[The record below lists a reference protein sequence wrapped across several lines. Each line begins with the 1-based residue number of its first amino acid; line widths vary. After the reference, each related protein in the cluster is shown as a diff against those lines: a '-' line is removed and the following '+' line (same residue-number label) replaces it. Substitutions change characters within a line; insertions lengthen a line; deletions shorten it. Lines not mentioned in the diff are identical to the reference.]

1 MAIKRRKI
9 PPMPIEAFALHP
21 KVLAMNSAGYGAV
34 ARLLFHFWMT
44 DCAPLP
50 ETDYA
55 RFLIARAHKP
65 TWATYRADIREILD
79 EICPELRESLALY
92 RKRRS
97 VLDHL
102 SERGVSARQ
111 SVRLER
117 RLKLIDATPAI
128 GSPDRSQIAERNR
141 APAPT
146 ETPLQSGFR
155 EKIR

>member
-1 MAIKRRKI
+1 MTIKRRKI

-34 ARLLFHFWMT
+34 ARLLLHFWMT

-79 EICPELRESLALY
+79 EVCPELRESLALY
-92 RKRRS
+92 KSRS
-97 VLDHL
+97 SILRGL
-102 SERGVSARQ
+102 SERGASARKAK
-111 SVRLER
+111 RLEGLR
-117 RLKLIDATPAI
+117 YQDTAPAA
-128 GSPDRSQIAERNR
+128 SQIAERNR
-141 APAPT
+141 GSTPITPAKPQG
-146 ETPLQSGFR
+146 PGFVER
-155 EKIR
+155 PR